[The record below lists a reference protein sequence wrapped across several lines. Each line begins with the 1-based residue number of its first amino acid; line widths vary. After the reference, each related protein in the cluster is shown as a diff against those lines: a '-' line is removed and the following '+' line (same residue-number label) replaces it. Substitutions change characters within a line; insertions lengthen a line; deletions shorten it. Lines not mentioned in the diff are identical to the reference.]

1 MSDDLDDILGGP
13 GTLRLAIESFYKKV
27 FADDTLRPFF
37 ETTDM
42 AQLLARQRM
51 FISMILGG
59 QDSYTGKDIASAHA
73 QARTRG
79 LNDGHFDRF
88 IHHFRD
94 ALAESRVPPDKVD
107 RVTRLLESHRRSVLN
122 P

>member
-1 MSDDLDDILGGP
+1 MSDELDDVLGSP
-13 GTLRLAIESFYKKV
+13 GILRLAIETFYKKV

-51 FISMILGG
+51 FLSMLLGG
-59 QDSYTGKDIASAHA
+59 KNSYIGKDIASAHA

-79 LNDGHFDRF
+79 LNDGNFDRF
-88 IHHFRD
+88 VYHFRQ
-94 ALAESRVPPDKVD
+94 ALTEVGLSPEKAEQVA
-107 RVTRLLESHRRSVLN
+107 RLLESNRRAVLN